1 MKVLETFNEDDDSVQ
16 GGGRMITP
24 VMTGESARVSA
35 AVVGVAKKIEDNVR
49 RVVTAAA
56 A

>member
-1 MKVLETFNEDDDSVQ
+1 MLEKFNEEKNSVQ
-16 GGGRMITP
+16 GGRMVTP
-24 VMTGESARVSA
+24 VMTGDTARVCA
-35 AVVGVAKKIEDNVR
+35 AVVGVAKRIEDNVR

>member
-1 MKVLETFNEDDDSVQ
+1 MV
-16 GGGRMITP
+16 TP
-24 VMTGESARVSA
+24 VITGDSARISA

>member
-1 MKVLETFNEDDDSVQ
+1 MKVLETFNEDEDSVQ

-24 VMTGESARVSA
+24 VMTGGSARISA